1 MKTKHVLLLTVLTLA
16 LTLPMF
22 GQHTH
27 DDKTKTHMKQQ
38 DMSSMMGKPTVDATV
53 EGVHMEVWIMT
64 QKQHKEMME
73 GKMGQMMMHGEKE
86 GAMGRMEMKGMK
98 DTSMRMG
105 RDLEVM
111 KHESLG
117 KDINVMKHDSMGM
130 GKEIKVM
137 KHETM
142 GMGKD
147 TKGMKHDGMGMNKAM
162 MDSMMAGTH
171 HIMLDVTDATSGKEI
186 ANASAKVMIVFP
198 SKKSSSVDLRPK
210 MSHFGG
216 ALALDETGEYRFTI
230 DVNVGGVSKTTQFQY
245 AVK

>member
-1 MKTKHVLLLTVLTLA
+1 MKTKYVLLTTALTIA
-16 LTLPMF
+16 LTLPVF
-22 GQHTH
+22 GQHNH
-27 DDKTKTHMKQQ
+27 DDMTKTDMKKHDMNKH
-38 DMSSMMGKPTVDATV
+38 DMSSMMGKPTVDATI
-53 EGVHMEVWIMT
+53 EGVHMKVWLMT
-64 QKQHKEMME
+64 QEAHKEMM
-73 GKMGQMMMHGEKE
+73 KQNMGQMMMHGEKE

-98 DTSMRMG
+98 DTSM
-105 RDLEVM
+105 V
-111 KHESLG
+111 KG
-117 KDINVMKHDSMGM
+117 KDM
-130 GKEIKVM
+130 
-137 KHETM
+137 
-142 GMGKD
+142 
-147 TKGMKHDGMGMNKAM
+147 KGMKHDDMGMNKAM

-216 ALALDETGEYRFTI
+216 ALTLDEKGEYRFTI